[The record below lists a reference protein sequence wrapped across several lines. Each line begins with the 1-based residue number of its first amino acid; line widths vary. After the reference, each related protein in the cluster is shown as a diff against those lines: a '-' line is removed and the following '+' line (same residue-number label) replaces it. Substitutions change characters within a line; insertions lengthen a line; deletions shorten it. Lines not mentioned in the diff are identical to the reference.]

1 MAPVRVH
8 VTWRTKGGVKPPG
21 VVYCGRPSR
30 WGNPYRVGEYAQ
42 RPGSLIHHEVKDAA
56 TAVNLFREYAVDRL
70 RREPGWLDP
79 LRGATGLACWCKS
92 GPCHVDILISLIQ
105 SSETHEI

>member
-1 MAPVRVH
+1 MPPTRVQ
-8 VTWRTKGGVKPPG
+8 VTWRKPGGVRPPG

-30 WGNPYRVGEYAQ
+30 WGNPTSVGTAMTAEQAVENFRWYA
-42 RPGSLIHHEVKDAA
+42 AA
-56 TAVNLFREYAVDRL
+56 RL
-70 RREPGWLDP
+70 NREPDWLDP
-79 LRGATGLACWCKS
+79 LRDATGLACWCKS